1 MRGKTFFVAMV
12 ALLVWFTVG
21 QAKAV
26 EDNSQLGVSLTLSRP
41 LEVEDLTLKGHLSFI
56 NLQVTTT
63 PHGALGLNYKFNQR
77 FDAELFTGYVFDAL
91 EENRGF
97 FVGVEPTLNWDKL
110 CFSNTFTYYQN
121 WDMLFSFH
129 TLNYQ
134 VFKFIRLGIDERNFQ
149 YLLPEDKLLIAYQ
162 VGPSLKIIFSDRA
175 NIKLNYFYSFE
186 RDGQDANVFKMTLN
200 LNF

>member
-1 MRGKTFFVAMV
+1 MKRNLFVAV
-12 ALLVWFTVG
+12 AILLATLVFNV
-21 QAKAV
+21 AKAV
-26 EDNSQLGVSLTLSRP
+26 EDNPQMGVSITLSRA
-41 LEVEDLTLKGHLSFI
+41 LEDTDFTLKGHLSFV
-56 NLQVTTT
+56 NLLANHT
-63 PHGALGLNYKFNQR
+63 PHGSLGLNYQFNKW
-77 FDAELFTGYVFDAL
+77 FDAEVFAGYVFAPL
-91 EENRGF
+91 EADRGY

-134 VFKFIRLGIDERNFQ
+134 VLKFIRLGIDERNFQ

-162 VGPSLKIIFSDRA
+162 VGPSIKIIFSDRA

>member
-1 MRGKTFFVAMV
+1 MRGKYLIVAV
-12 ALLVWFTVG
+12 AILVTLTVVN
-21 QAKAV
+21 QVKA
-26 EDNSQLGVSLTLSRP
+26 EDNNPQFGLAMNVSRP
-41 LEVEDLTLKGHLSFI
+41 LENADFTLKGHLSFV
-56 NLQVTTT
+56 NLLANHT
-63 PHGALGLNYKFNQR
+63 PHGSLGFNYQLNKR
-77 FDAELFTGYVFDAL
+77 FDAELFAGYVFAPDKADQ
-91 EENRGF
+91 GY
-97 FVGVEPTLNWDKL
+97 FVGFEPTLNWDKL

-149 YLLPEDKLLIAYQ
+149 YLLPKDKLLIAYQ
-162 VGPSLKIIFSDRA
+162 VGPSVKIIFSDRA